1 MILLTIR
8 SLKKKRRTISSKTV
22 NKTKNTENLES
33 RQKFIVT
40 ITEVS
45 ACFLNG
51 KTALY
56 VEKNV

>member
-1 MILLTIR
+1 MSNKIEN
-8 SLKKKRRTISSKTV
+8 RTE
-22 NKTKNTENLES
+22 NTENLES
-33 RQKFIVT
+33 RQKFVVT

-56 VEKNV
+56 VEKTYEYVIINAID